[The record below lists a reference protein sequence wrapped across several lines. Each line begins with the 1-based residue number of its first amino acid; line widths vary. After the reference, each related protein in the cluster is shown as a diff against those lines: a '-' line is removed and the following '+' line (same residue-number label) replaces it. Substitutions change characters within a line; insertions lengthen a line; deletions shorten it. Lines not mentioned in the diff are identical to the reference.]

1 MFIAAISC
9 DWKCLRESNLPL
21 HICQNS
27 HTSKMDTH
35 SYDILDLIKRF
46 NDNELSECIIFAG
59 LEPLLQFEEIYEF
72 IKIFRD
78 TNNEDIII
86 YTGYYLDE
94 VKDKIDQL
102 RNFKNIII
110 KFGRYKPNSNKIFDD
125 NLKIYLASD
134 NQYSIRL

>member
-1 MFIAAISC
+1 
-9 DWKCLRESNLPL
+9 
-21 HICQNS
+21 
-27 HTSKMDTH
+27 MDTH